1 MRALKHASLPGHL
14 MPPRTIQESHRPRAS
29 NRTMCCHSSSNCQAW
44 SFQQN
49 QWRRHD
55 KEMEP
60 REKEKRL
67 AAYRDETNRTPEED
81 HSQIVSARS
90 ISWAECREKK
100 KNLSA
105 PSRGGVVSPARTKF
119 KMVKVSL
126 ASWTTCGVNP
136 AQRQT
141 LTAW

>member
-1 MRALKHASLPGHL
+1 VD
-14 MPPRTIQESHRPRAS
+14 
-29 NRTMCCHSSSNCQAW
+29 NCQAW

-49 QWRRHD
+49 EWRRHD

-67 AAYRDETNRTPEED
+67 AAYRDETNRMPEED

-100 KNLSA
+100 QIFRHRAEGKVFLLTFPYIGLLQANSCVLQLRVFCFPGSA
-105 PSRGGVVSPARTKF
+105 LTPLG
-119 KMVKVSL
+119 SL
-126 ASWTTCGVNP
+126 P
-136 AQRQT
+136 
-141 LTAW
+141 